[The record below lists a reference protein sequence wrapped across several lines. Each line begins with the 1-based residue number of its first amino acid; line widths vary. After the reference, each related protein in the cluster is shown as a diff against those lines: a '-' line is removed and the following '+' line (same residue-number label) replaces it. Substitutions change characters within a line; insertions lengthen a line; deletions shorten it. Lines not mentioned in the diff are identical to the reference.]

1 MLFLTNQANLF
12 EKIEVQSVVDWT
24 VNQIVDAIIDGRL
37 EPDDRIPSE
46 ANLCEQLGVGRNSVR
61 EAIKIL
67 SAYGIIEQRGTGGTF
82 VRSGFS
88 PKMLNSLIYGIV
100 IGKSDSHD
108 LVSLRRILEKG
119 ILFDAIE
126 NATDE
131 DIEQVRENLAVQ
143 VERVKDP
150 TLTGEE
156 LARLDIEF
164 HERICD
170 CTHNK
175 LLSQMFSMINKI
187 MMASR
192 RDTQQ
197 KLIDIGLTSYTIHAH
212 EKLYE
217 TLLARDKENA
227 EEVVEYS
234 LLEWGNLLD
243 EDQQR

>member
-1 MLFLTNQANLF
+1 MRNSENLF

-24 VNQIVDAIIDGRL
+24 VNQIVNAIVDGRL
-37 EPDDRIPSE
+37 EPGDRIPSE
-46 ANLCEQLGVGRNSVR
+46 TNLCEQLGVGRNSVR

-82 VRSGFS
+82 VRNEFS
-88 PKMLNSLIYGIV
+88 PKMLNSLIYGII
-100 IGKSDSHD
+100 IGKSDNHD
-108 LVSLRRILEKG
+108 LVGLRRILEKG
-119 ILFDAIE
+119 IILDAIE
-126 NATDE
+126 SGTE
-131 DIEQVRENLAVQ
+131 QDIEQVRANLDVQ
-143 VERVKDP
+143 IERVKDP

-164 HERICD
+164 HERICE

-197 KLIDIGLTSYTIHAH
+197 KLINLGLTSYTIHAH
-212 EKLYE
+212 QKLYE
-217 TLLARDKENA
+217 VLLTRDKEHA
-227 EEVVEYS
+227 EEAVEYS
-234 LLEWGNLLD
+234 LLEWENLLG
-243 EDQQR
+243 EGQESAQS